1 MSDSYLEDVR
11 KNSEERFG
19 NIRSELVEARNLL
32 GKMGCVYATGS
43 FGRMEAGPSSDLDLF
58 VVVKSFKRDEKSDEP
73 PKFRLKETKQI
84 LLKRELIIVVEKS
97 GIPDFDGGGK
107 FLQTHAFDSYTR
119 YLGSQE
125 DDYRNTLTGRMLLL
139 LESKPLVSDK
149 VYNELVSSV
158 VAEYFKD
165 YKGKEHCFLP
175 AFLINDIVRMWRTF
189 CVNYEFYRRDEKR
202 DKVKNLKLKFSRMLT
217 CYSSILSLLSDYS
230 LDGAVSPEKV
240 IDLTKITPT
249 QRIENLADRY
259 RENGERGKRIGRL
272 LGEALG
278 DYSEFLELVHG
289 NDGEPEKVLVEEE
302 ERWRK
307 RSYEFGEKLARVMS
321 EIAGDNPLNND
332 LYRMVLI

>member
-1 MSDSYLEDVR
+1 MSDSYLKQVR
-11 KNSEERFG
+11 ENSEERFG
-19 NIRSELVEARNLL
+19 DIRTQLLEARNLL

-43 FGRMEAGPSSDLDLF
+43 FGRLEAGPASDLDLF
-58 VVVKSFKRDEKSDEP
+58 VVVKSYKRDEKSDEP

-84 LLKRELIIVVEKS
+84 LLKRELIVAVKES
-97 GIPDFDGGGK
+97 GIPDFDGGGR

-139 LESKPLVSDK
+139 LESKSLVSDK
-149 VYNELVSSV
+149 VYNDLVASV

-165 YKGKEHCFLP
+165 YEGKEDCFIP

-217 CYSSILSLLSDYS
+217 CYSSILALLSEYS
-230 LDGAVSPEKV
+230 LEGAVSPERV
-240 IDLTKITPT
+240 IELTRITPT
-249 QRIENLADRY
+249 QRIEKLADRY
-259 RENGERGKRIGRL
+259 RESGERGKRIERL
-272 LGEALG
+272 LSEALG
-278 DYSEFLELVHG
+278 DYCEFLELVHG
-289 NDGEPEKVLVEEE
+289 NDGEPEKVLLEEE

-321 EIAGDNPLNND
+321 EIAGDNPLSND